1 MGPKADIAQ
10 AGHKFLLFMESSKR
24 LFFFAATLGQGGA
37 EKQFYY
43 IVKELSALGFAVTVG
58 CFEKNEFWQAPIEA
72 LGQKVI
78 HLDAKG
84 KLNLL
89 KQIFALL
96 KTIRPQLVFSMH
108 FYANVYMALPAR
120 LLGIKSV
127 GSIRN
132 NGFDEVENSGRVL
145 SAACYYLPN
154 LILAN
159 SLHGAANMK
168 KIFPLGPQAKIL
180 PNSIDVSAHKK
191 AMFETL
197 PEVPV
202 LLIIARFVPQKRVH
216 LFLQLI
222 AALCAKGRKVK
233 GIVVGYGPE
242 EQALKQYA
250 AENLKSECV
259 LFTGKQADVRPWLEQ
274 ACLLISTSS
283 HEGTS
288 NVYLEAMVSGVP
300 ILALRFSGIE
310 GLIKDEENGL
320 LFNNIDEMAAG
331 CGLILDDLTLHQR
344 ISENG
349 RKTVED
355 FFDSKSIARQF
366 IALTNI

>member
-58 CFEKNEFWQAPIEA
+58 CFEKNEFWQGPIEA
-72 LGQKVI
+72 LGVKVV
-78 HLDAKG
+78 HLDAVG
-84 KLNLL
+84 KLSRLKQVFKLL
-89 KQIFALL
+89 KSLQP
-96 KTIRPQLVFSMH
+96 KLVFSMH
-108 FYANVYMALPAR
+108 FYSNFYVAMPAR
-120 LLGIKSV
+120 VLGIKAV

-132 NGFDEVENSGRVL
+132 NGYYELHNLGRLLAGV
-145 SAACYYLPN
+145 CYYTPH

-159 SLHGAANMK
+159 SWHGAANMK
-168 KIFPLGPQAKIL
+168 KIFPLGGQAKIL
-180 PNSIDVSAHKK
+180 NNAIDTSAYKQV
-191 AMFETL
+191 AFDTI
-197 PEVPV
+197 PEEPV
-202 LLIIARFVPQKRVH
+202 LLLIARLIPLKRAK
-216 LFLQLI
+216 LFLQL
-222 AALCAKGRKVK
+222 LVMLHAKGLRVK

-242 EQALKQYA
+242 EESLKDFA
-250 AENLKSECV
+250 AKNLQPDGI
-259 LFTGKQADVRPWLEQ
+259 LFTGRQSDVRPWLEQ
-274 ACLLISTSS
+274 AFALVSTSS

-288 NVYLEAMVSGVP
+288 NVYLEAMASGLP
-300 ILALRFSGIE
+300 RLALRFPGIE

-331 CGLILDDLTLHQR
+331 CGRILDDLSLHRR
-344 ISENG
+344 ISDNG